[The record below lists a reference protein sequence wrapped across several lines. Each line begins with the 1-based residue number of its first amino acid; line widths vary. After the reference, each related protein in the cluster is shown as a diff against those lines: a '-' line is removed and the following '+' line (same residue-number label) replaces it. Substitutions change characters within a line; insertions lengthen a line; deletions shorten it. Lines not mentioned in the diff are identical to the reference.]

1 MKIGY
6 FFDGSAVLE
15 KAYED
20 EQKLK
25 LNVFL
30 YAGCPIIVMTIIM
43 MLIIPFCIDN
53 STSKITRGIIHLY
66 EQLDEFLRN
75 QHKTKTN
82 QLTFK
87 KSAHELNE
95 LQRTFNYVAKTTML
109 AQSNMKEKEKAL
121 LNYSEAY
128 YIFKK
133 FGD

>member
-20 EQKLK
+20 EKKLK

-43 MLIIPFCIDN
+43 MMIIPFCIDN

-66 EQLDEFLRN
+66 E
-75 QHKTKTN
+75 
-82 QLTFK
+82 
-87 KSAHELNE
+87 
-95 LQRTFNYVAKTTML
+95 
-109 AQSNMKEKEKAL
+109 
-121 LNYSEAY
+121 
-128 YIFKK
+128 
-133 FGD
+133 